1 MLGRFFDIWG
11 DYDIMKKGGVCM
23 KKEVASVVRCED
35 GAMNW
40 GFQMKKRSPTLPK
53 QNLKKSLC
61 LSKTNISG
69 GGIENIL
76 NS

>member
-1 MLGRFFDIWG
+1 
-11 DYDIMKKGGVCM
+11 M

-53 QNLKKSLC
+53 QDLKKSLC

>member
-1 MLGRFFDIWG
+1 
-11 DYDIMKKGGVCM
+11 M

-40 GFQMKKRSPTLPK
+40 GFSNEEAVSNIAKAGFKKVFMSF
-53 QNLKKSLC
+53 QNEHL
-61 LSKTNISG
+61 G